1 MITAPTLTPAQAE
14 QSTALDAIKELLEAH
29 FREAEDSADDDGKF
43 SIAFKV
49 TFNRS
54 HTPTKLKVTLRIS
67 TAITDEIETSI
78 PDPNQPELPLAQGV

>member
-1 MITAPTLTPAQAE
+1 MNLPPNTAPAE
-14 QSTALDAIKELLEAH
+14 QSAALDAIQSLIEAH
-29 FREAEDSADDDGKF
+29 FREAEDSADEDGKF

-54 HTPTKLKVTLRIS
+54 HSPTKLKVASRIS

-78 PDPNQPELPLAQGV
+78 PDQSQPELELP

>member
-1 MITAPTLTPAQAE
+1 MNTAPAAQAE
-14 QSTALDAIKELLEAH
+14 RAAALDAIRELLEAH

-54 HTPTKLKVTLRIS
+54 HSPTKLKITSRIS

-78 PDPNQPELPLAQGV
+78 ADPNQPELGFAHEE

>member
-1 MITAPTLTPAQAE
+1 MNSPTAPAE
-14 QSTALDAIKELLEAH
+14 QSAALDAIKELLEAH
-29 FREAEDSADDDGKF
+29 FREAEDSADEDGKF

-54 HTPTKLKVTLRIS
+54 HTPTKLKITSRIS

-78 PDPNQPELPLAQGV
+78 PDPNQPELGLDSAA

>member
-1 MITAPTLTPAQAE
+1 MTTAPALTPAQAE
-14 QSTALDAIKELLEAH
+14 RSTALDAIKELLEAH
-29 FREAEDSADDDGKF
+29 FREAEDSADEDGKF

-54 HTPTKLKVTLRIS
+54 FSPTKLKVTSRIS

-78 PDPNQPELPLAQGV
+78 PDPNQPSLPLAL

>member
-1 MITAPTLTPAQAE
+1 MNTAPAAQAE
-14 QSTALDAIKELLEAH
+14 QSAALDAIRELLEAH

-54 HTPTKLKVTLRIS
+54 HSPTKLKITSRIS

-78 PDPNQPELPLAQGV
+78 PDPNQPELGLGAADRDA

>member
-1 MITAPTLTPAQAE
+1 MNTAPAAQAE
-14 QSTALDAIKELLEAH
+14 RSAALDAIRELLAAH

-49 TFNRS
+49 TLNRS
-54 HTPTKLKVTLRIS
+54 HSPTKLKITSRIS

-78 PDPNQPELPLAQGV
+78 ADPNQPELGFAHEE

>member
-1 MITAPTLTPAQAE
+1 MNTAPAAQAE
-14 QSTALDAIKELLEAH
+14 RSAALDAIRELLEAH

-49 TFNRS
+49 TFTRS
-54 HTPTKLKVTLRIS
+54 HSPTKLKITSRIS

-78 PDPNQPELPLAQGV
+78 ADPNQPELGFAHEE